1 MCAREICECGS
12 FSGVR
17 RFREV
22 EHLDLEVGAVNPC
35 LLDLFGGHGLN
46 DPVNVD
52 GAVRPQRDVYLIG
65 VGQLAHDT
73 RRLMEQRSDLCRF
86 LVVEIRNVEH
96 MSLRFHDQRADAE
109 RPDAV
114 LNPPV

>member
-1 MCAREICECGS
+1 MCAREICERGS

-35 LLDLFGGHGLN
+35 LLDLFSGHGLN

-52 GAVRPQRDVYLIG
+52 RAVRPQRDVYLIG

-114 LNPPV
+114 LSPPV